1 MDNAK
6 LAKTRIY
13 KTKVKIYPDGST
25 VLTVYKNSI
34 VDRTAD
40 KAEKD
45 CFVFADPV
53 DEFNFDNPFNSKNS
67 TFDFESK
74 TQEEK
79 EREKEY
85 ENLRNLWKIRTKI
98 KDYILSN
105 DFNYFWTITFS
116 PEKAD
121 RYDYEKAFKIMSN
134 WLRRMKRK
142 YGKFDYIIIPELHK
156 DGAIHFHG
164 VTGGLNAPIV
174 DSGVK
179 HKGSKVYNCFEWEH
193 GFTTLTKIRNKE
205 KTASYVTKYVTKKM
219 QNSIVGKGKKKYW
232 LSQGLRKP
240 DITFTDLNL
249 APDLKPD
256 YENDICAIYKL

>member
-1 MDNAK
+1 MTILYDAKVIRFENHIEIIRYGESRIRVSEEGNYFKKKVPDTDDINEEEKKKLRLLQQAFRIKRKIKYYCVANEFDLFWTLTFDDRKVNAK
-6 LAKTRIY
+6 NYEYSRKQLQAWLKY
-13 KTKVKIYPDGST
+13 
-25 VLTVYKNSI
+25 
-34 VDRTAD
+34 
-40 KAEKD
+40 
-45 CFVFADPV
+45 
-53 DEFNFDNPFNSKNS
+53 
-67 TFDFESK
+67 
-74 TQEEK
+74 Q
-79 EREKEY
+79 RE
-85 ENLRNLWKIRTKI
+85 
-98 KDYILSN
+98 
-105 DFNYFWTITFS
+105 
-116 PEKAD
+116 
-121 RYDYEKAFKIMSN
+121 
-134 WLRRMKRK
+134 K

-256 YENDICAIYKL
+256 FQNDMIAIYKL

>member
-1 MDNAK
+1 MNNAK

-67 TFDFESK
+67 TFDFEPK

-79 EREKEY
+79 DREKEY

-249 APDLKPD
+249 VPDLKPD